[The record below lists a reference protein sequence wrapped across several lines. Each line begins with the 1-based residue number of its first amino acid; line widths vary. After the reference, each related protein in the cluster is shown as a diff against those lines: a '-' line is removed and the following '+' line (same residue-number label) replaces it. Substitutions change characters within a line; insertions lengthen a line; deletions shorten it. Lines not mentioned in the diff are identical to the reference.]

1 MIEYNRFKLAN
12 GLRVVHHY
20 DGASAMVAVNVMYNV
35 GARDERREL
44 TGIAHLF
51 EHLMFGGSVNI
62 PEFDSE
68 IERAGGVNN
77 AWTSNDFTDFH
88 DLVPAQNVETA
99 FYLESDRM
107 LSLAFNPHA
116 LEVQRSVVIEEFKQQ
131 CLNRPYGDLMH
142 HLRRLAYGEQ
152 HPYGWPVIGLKPE
165 HIAAV
170 TDEDVRQWFFSHYAP
185 DNAVLA
191 VAGNITLEETQ
202 RLAEKWFAEIP
213 NRSIKPRNLPAP
225 AFPKQDIVETVYG
238 DVPQSMVMIA
248 IPMAK
253 YGTKEFLTADVLS
266 DLLAL
271 GRSSRLFRNLVIG
284 GNGLFTSAD
293 ASIAGSEHEGM
304 FLINARINEDSDEAI
319 AEARRLLLEEA
330 RRLAEPGEV
339 TPDELERTLNHFE
352 ATFMFSNMDCES
364 KALTLAQCEM
374 HGEDVNETVARQRS
388 VTLDDI
394 VRVARQLFIDT
405 PSVTLN
411 YRVSE
416 K

>member
-1 MIEYNRFKLAN
+1 
-12 GLRVVHHY
+12 
-20 DGASAMVAVNVMYNV
+20 
-35 GARDERREL
+35 
-44 TGIAHLF
+44 
-51 EHLMFGGSVNI
+51 
-62 PEFDSE
+62 
-68 IERAGGVNN
+68 
-77 AWTSNDFTDFH
+77 
-88 DLVPAQNVETA
+88 
-99 FYLESDRM
+99 
-107 LSLAFNPHA
+107 
-116 LEVQRSVVIEEFKQQ
+116 
-131 CLNRPYGDLMH
+131 
-142 HLRRLAYGEQ
+142 
-152 HPYGWPVIGLKPE
+152 
-165 HIAAV
+165 
-170 TDEDVRQWFFSHYAP
+170 
-185 DNAVLA
+185 
-191 VAGNITLEETQ
+191 
-202 RLAEKWFAEIP
+202 
-213 NRSIKPRNLPAP
+213 
-225 AFPKQDIVETVYG
+225 
-238 DVPQSMVMIA
+238 
-248 IPMAK
+248 MAK